1 MFKLLLICALFV
13 NYVFAAPTEIQE
25 NGENSVENAAD
36 TDNVVTTM
44 INETPE
50 SSDIEL
56 TTKTPAN
63 VEISTVEPGVP
74 TTKHRRVI
82 TFDQR
87 QEGGSNVRVDLEN
100 FVIVIMSSPQKPSS
114 PASSLLD
121 LLSRSALK
129 KAQSTKKV
137 TDEDKLQPASPE
149 VVVLDIGT
157 PEHSQTQGRQ
167 TEEFIEGRTPYRVD
181 ISARENYNPTSRVS
195 FTPTSNRV
203 VFPSSSSGNYDGRV
217 SKSLRDH
224 PDEVDTNFALITN
237 FGDGGNI
244 ANDNVVNEEQE
255 FIDLPFDRLN
265 YPHTD
270 VDMMKLQLQGDNG
283 DDWELKLIGANEECG
298 PERRRN
304 SYGICQFVQ
313 QL

>member
-100 FVIVIMSSPQKPSS
+100 FVIVKR
-114 PASSLLD
+114 
-121 LLSRSALK
+121 SRSK
-129 KAQSTKKV
+129 K
-137 TDEDKLQPASPE
+137 
-149 VVVLDIGT
+149 
-157 PEHSQTQGRQ
+157 
-167 TEEFIEGRTPYRVD
+167 
-181 ISARENYNPTSRVS
+181 
-195 FTPTSNRV
+195 
-203 VFPSSSSGNYDGRV
+203 
-217 SKSLRDH
+217 
-224 PDEVDTNFALITN
+224 
-237 FGDGGNI
+237 
-244 ANDNVVNEEQE
+244 
-255 FIDLPFDRLN
+255 
-265 YPHTD
+265 
-270 VDMMKLQLQGDNG
+270 
-283 DDWELKLIGANEECG
+283 
-298 PERRRN
+298 
-304 SYGICQFVQ
+304 
-313 QL
+313 